1 MEMPENTQTECPAIG
16 VGLLDDAYLAWFGTE
31 SECEQAL
38 RAWFKASDAERTG
51 AYLAYQAALDREE
64 AAAADL
70 ARLWRLAES
79 SEETLVQDVESV
91 AD

>member
-1 MEMPENTQTECPAIG
+1 MREDTNTQAECAAIG
-16 VGLLDDAYLAWFGTE
+16 VRLLDDAYLAWFGTE

-38 RAWFKASDAERTG
+38 RAWFKATDAERSG

-79 SEETLVQDVESV
+79 AQETLVHDVERV